1 MQRSSGLSRR
11 PLCGFMLSKLKRDNY
26 MKNIYEIEG
35 VEYPSRTAAAR
46 HYGLNPKLV
55 NERVT
60 KFGWTLEQA
69 LELEARPKGDYRK
82 KVVIDGTEYAS
93 MRQAA
98 KELGVAQST
107 LMNRIKAGISVE
119 DALSGAPS
127 EGEKLKGQSKPMFYQ
142 GKLYPSARH
151 LLLANP
157 ELVAGGDLD
166 LVVAKLNDRAR
177 RAQNRGEIENLSIDG
192 ISVKYGLPKVRFVD
206 EFDRWVDFVIKEN
219 LINVQYTFAY
229 KQYGMIKQDH
239 SPTLN
244 KPVI

>member
-1 MQRSSGLSRR
+1 
-11 PLCGFMLSKLKRDNY
+11 
-26 MKNIYEIEG
+26 MKDTKTLIFEG
-35 VEYPSRTAAAR
+35 VEFPSRTAAAR

-82 KVVIDGTEYAS
+82 KVVIDGTEYSS

-98 KELGVAQST
+98 RELGVAQST

-119 DALSGAPS
+119 EALSAAHT
-127 EGEKLKGQSKPMFYQ
+127 EREKLKGQSKPMFY
-142 GKLYPSARH
+142 GNNLYPSARH

-157 ELVAGGDLD
+157 ALIAGGDLD

-177 RAQNRGEIENLSIDG
+177 RAKNRGEIENLSIDE
-192 ISVKYGLPKVRFVD
+192 ISARYGLPKVWFVD
-206 EFDRWVDFVIKEN
+206 EFDGWVVVLVDADLSGLF
-219 LINVQYTFAY
+219 Y
-229 KQYGMIKQDH
+229 KVM
-239 SPTLN
+239 S
-244 KPVI
+244 

>member
-1 MQRSSGLSRR
+1 
-11 PLCGFMLSKLKRDNY
+11 
-26 MKNIYEIEG
+26 MKNTKTLTVEG
-35 VEYPSRTAAAR
+35 LTFTSRTAAAR

-69 LELEARPKGDYRK
+69 LELEARPTTPYRK
-82 KVVIDGTEYAS
+82 KVVIDGTEYSS

-119 DALSGAPS
+119 EALSAAHT
-127 EGEKLKGQSKPMFYQ
+127 EREKLKGQSKPMFYQ

-157 ELVAGGDLD
+157 VLVAGGDLGKA
-166 LVVAKLNDRAR
+166 VTSLNDKAR
-177 RAQNRGEIENLSIDG
+177 RAKNKGEIENLSIDE
-192 ISVKYGLPKVRFVD
+192 ISTKYGLPKIRFVD
-206 EFDRWVDFVIKEN
+206 EFDDWVAVLGEGTLDSLFYVI
-219 LINVQYTFAY
+219 
-229 KQYGMIKQDH
+229 
-239 SPTLN
+239 
-244 KPVI
+244 

>member
-1 MQRSSGLSRR
+1 
-11 PLCGFMLSKLKRDNY
+11 
-26 MKNIYEIEG
+26 MKNTKTLTVEG
-35 VEYPSRTAAAR
+35 LTFTSRTAAAR

-82 KVVIDGTEYAS
+82 KVVIDGTEYSS

-107 LMNRIKAGISVE
+107 LMNRIKVGISVE
-119 DALSGAPS
+119 EALST
-127 EGEKLKGQSKPMFYQ
+127 EHTEREKLKGQSKPMFCQ

-157 ELVAGGDLD
+157 ALVAGGDLSKA
-166 LVVAKLNDRAR
+166 VISLNDKAR
-177 RAQNRGEIENLSIDG
+177 RAKNKGEIENLSVDE
-192 ISVKYGLPKVRFVD
+192 ISIKYGLPKIRFVD
-206 EFDRWVDFVIKEN
+206 QFDDWCVRLVEHFGDAVLRERFYV
-219 LINVQYTFAY
+219 L
-229 KQYGMIKQDH
+229 
-239 SPTLN
+239 SL
-244 KPVI
+244 